1 MLRYINM
8 YVCIYPNAT
17 GKEENCVKDPKRI
30 RVVQAFAG
38 NTGLLGRGG
47 YAIMGGKLYKVGQR

>member
-1 MLRYINM
+1 M